1 MDLFCCFDNVLSTLL
16 SSRYVFLMEYL
27 IALILAYVIFRFLS
41 GSISSLSSIPEEVD
55 PNDVLEVAQRFI
67 CETCGTEVMME
78 FQSVV
83 ANEPPKHC
91 KTEMVPIND

>member
-1 MDLFCCFDNVLSTLL
+1 
-16 SSRYVFLMEYL
+16 MEYF

-41 GSISSLSSIPEEVD
+41 GSISSLASIPEEID
-55 PNDVLEVAQRFI
+55 PNDVLEVAQRFL

-91 KTEMVPIND
+91 KTEMIPIND